1 MASADEAAASER
13 WLSGSVRKDGAR
25 DLLSGMI
32 SGFFCKILEHGRVA
46 KQGRY
51 GRPSGVYQLAEAG
64 RGWPRLEAPL
74 SLICKIL
81 VSLSHVANRRPGSPE
96 ACLRASSRLRLTP
109 ALAGLGQSAAW
120 VPRCSF
126 GL

>member
-1 MASADEAAASER
+1 MSGAHLHAAMASADEAAASER

-74 SLICKIL
+74 SLIWRWWGVPKQEGDSP
-81 VSLSHVANRRPGSPE
+81 SLLGGCLHPIGSHP
-96 ACLRASSRLRLTP
+96 
-109 ALAGLGQSAAW
+109 
-120 VPRCSF
+120 
-126 GL
+126 

>member
-51 GRPSGVYQLAEAG
+51 GRPFGRYLPTGRGWQRLAEAG
-64 RGWPRLEAPL
+64 GP
-74 SLICKIL
+74 
-81 VSLSHVANRRPGSPE
+81 PE
-96 ACLRASSRLRLTP
+96 LDL
-109 ALAGLGQSAAW
+109 
-120 VPRCSF
+120 
-126 GL
+126 

>member
-51 GRPSGVYQLAEAG
+51 GRPSGIYGRSWPRLAEAG
-64 RGWPRLEAPL
+64 RGWPRLDP
-74 SLICKIL
+74 
-81 VSLSHVANRRPGSPE
+81 P
-96 ACLRASSRLRLTP
+96 LRL
-109 ALAGLGQSAAW
+109 
-120 VPRCSF
+120 
-126 GL
+126 